1 MTKYLYCDCETFSPT
16 PLKNGT
22 HRYAESV
29 EVMLFTYAIGDGP
42 TKCWDLTADEKVPSD
57 LYDNLA
63 DPGVM
68 TVWQNGGMFDRV
80 VAKHALPWLYDLVPI
95 ERWFDTMVQAL
106 SHSLPGSLD
115 ALCQIFE
122 VAEEDRKLDGKQLIT
137 LFCKPPAKNLKRGRA
152 TRHTHPVEWEQFK
165 TYAIADIPSMRAVH
179 KAMPTWNYRDGEMRL
194 WHLDQSINMRGL
206 PVDVELAQ
214 AALRA
219 VDRAQRDLAVR
230 TVDLTNGE
238 VQRATQRDALL
249 RHLLAEYGVD
259 LPDLQKSTLERRI
272 ADENLPWALRE
283 LLAIRLQA
291 SSSSTSK
298 YRTLINGVSSDGRL
312 RGTKQFN
319 GASRTGRWAGR
330 LFQPDNMP
338 RPGMPQ
344 ADIDLGIAAMKA
356 DCEDLLFDNVM
367 LLTSSAI
374 RGCIRASE
382 GKKLV
387 VADLSNIEGRGLAWL
402 GREKWKLKAFA
413 DYDAGIGHD
422 LYKLSYGRSFNV
434 DPANV
439 TKDQRQVGKVQELAL
454 GYEGGVGAFLTFA
467 LAYNLDLEDMAAQGA
482 AGIPKDI
489 WEEARGM
496 LEWTK
501 KRRRSTFGLSDQA
514 FMVCDS
520 FKRGWRRGHPNVV
533 ALWAAVADAV
543 RQAIAHPGVT
553 YEANMLKIR
562 RDRTWLRVRL
572 PSGRYL
578 CYPSPEVAED
588 GQISYMGVNQ
598 YSRKWSRIKTY
609 GGKLVENITQAFA
622 RDIMAANMPATEAA
636 GYEIVL
642 TVHDEIICEAPD
654 DPAFNHEHLAS
665 ILATVPAWAPGLPL
679 AAAGFED
686 YRYKKD

>member
-1 MTKYLYCDCETFSPT
+1 MTIFVDIETYSETPIKY
-16 PLKNGT
+16 GT
-22 HRYAESV
+22 AKYAESA
-29 EVMLFTYAIGDGP
+29 ELLLFAWSVDDASP
-42 TKCWDLTADEKVPSD
+42 KLWDATRDAMPAEL
-57 LYDNLA
+57 
-63 DPGVM
+63 
-68 TVWQNGGMFDRV
+68 
-80 VAKHALPWLYDLVPI
+80 HALLTGDDILVAHNAAFEQAVLDHVLPFQI
-95 ERWFDTMVQAL
+95 DPKRWRCSMAKAYA
-106 SHSLPGSLD
+106 HSLPGSLD
-115 ALCQIFE
+115 TLSEILELPQDQA
-122 VAEEDRKLDGKQLIT
+122 KQKAGRQLVR
-137 LFCKPPAKNLKRGRA
+137 LFCIPPAKNLKRARA
-152 TRHTHPVEWEQFK
+152 TRHTHPKEWEEFCQYCAQDV
-165 TYAIADIPSMRAVH
+165 TAMVQVWNRIPS
-179 KAMPTWNYRDGEMRL
+179 WNYRGAELDL
-194 WHLDQSINMRGL
+194 WHLDQAINRHGVLMDTELARASIRAVGL
-206 PVDVELAQ
+206 AQKNLAARTVELTGGAVQ
-214 AALRA
+214 A
-219 VDRAQRDLAVR
+219 
-230 TVDLTNGE
+230 
-238 VQRATQRDALL
+238 ATQRDKLL
-249 RHLLAEYGVD
+249 AHLLAEYGVD
-259 LPDLQKSTLERRI
+259 LPDLTKSTLERRI
-272 ADENLPWALRE
+272 EDQSLPWALRE
-283 LLAIRLQA
+283 LLLVRLQA
-291 SSSSTSK
+291 STASTAK
-298 YRTLINGVSSDGRL
+298 YQTILNYTSSDSRL
-312 RGTKQFN
+312 RYSLQFC
-319 GASRTGRWAGR
+319 GAGRTGRWAGR
-330 LFQPDNMP
+330 GPQFQNMP
-338 RPGMPQ
+338 RPTLRQ
-344 ADIDLGIAAMKA
+344 SDIDFGIEALKA

-543 RQAIAHPGVT
+543 RQAIMHPGVT

-562 RDRTWLRVRL
+562 RDKTWLRVRL

-622 RDIMAANMPATEAA
+622 RDIMAANMPAAEAA